1 MTNDSNALVFYR
13 FAVAAVVSGTFSLWE
28 SGARF
33 LLTGLG
39 GLVIGL
45 LVGWLIANA
54 RRRIEDPM
62 IEITIS
68 LFTGYAAYLTAEEI
82 GASGVIAAGTTGIY
96 LGWHA
101 PRLTPPSTRL
111 PAFSV

>member
-13 FAVAAVVSGTFSLWE
+13 FAVAAVVSGTFSFWE
-28 SGARF
+28 AGGRF
-33 LLTGLG
+33 VLAGLG
-39 GLVIGL
+39 GLAIGL
-45 LVGWLIANA
+45 LVGWLIANV

-82 GASGVIAAGTTGIY
+82 GASGVIAAVAAGVY

-101 PRLTPPSTRL
+101 PKLTSPSTRL